1 MKKVLFLQNE
11 GNNYGGIWQVNKL
24 VATELEKNG
33 MDTSIISIRN
43 SRNNQIEKDNTK
55 IKNFI
60 INENDVWGTYQG
72 REILF
77 EIKQL
82 HLFKA
87 FRMVL
92 SRIKYKIGLKKD
104 TRKLKK
110 YIIHNKPDYIIASQY
125 ELLNMIPES
134 YLSKTI
140 HQQHSSFSDFSN
152 HMATMNTL
160 FRYNNKIKYLWLSK
174 ETSEKCRNAG
184 FNNNYYIYNAVR
196 FKSKERANVCDNKK
210 LVTIARLAFQKDLGT
225 MIEIVDEIFEDKKYN
240 DWVLEIYGDG
250 PLEEE
255 LKKKI
260 KNKRIKLM
268 GSTNN
273 PMEKLLSSSIN
284 LNTSLFEGFSMSILE
299 AQECGVPTVSFN
311 YWESVYE
318 QIIDGKTGIIVSSKD
333 EFINKLK
340 ELMDNYKKLEKM
352 SVECKEFS
360 NSFQIEKLIDC
371 WFCLFEDIDKSN

>member
-24 VATELEKNG
+24 VATELEKKG
-33 MDTSIISIRN
+33 MDATIISIRN
-43 SRNNQIEKDNTK
+43 SRNNQIDKDNTK
-55 IKNFI
+55 INNFI

-72 REILF
+72 MEILS
-77 EIKQL
+77 ELKKI

-87 FRMVL
+87 FLMIL
-92 SRIKYKIGLKKD
+92 SRIKYKISLKID
-104 TRKLKK
+104 SRKLKR

-125 ELLNMIPES
+125 ELLNMIPDS
-134 YLSKTI
+134 YLSRTI

-152 HMATMNTL
+152 HLATMNTL
-160 FRYNNKIKYLWLSK
+160 FKYNNKIRYLWLSK
-174 ETSEKCRNAG
+174 ETSEKCSDAG

-196 FKSKERANVCDNKK
+196 FKSNKRANVCDNKK
-210 LVTIARLAFQKDLGT
+210 LVTIARLAEQKDLGT
-225 MIEIVDEIFEDKKYN
+225 MIEIVEEVFKNKKYN
-240 DWVLEIYGDG
+240 DWVLEIYGTG
-250 PLEEE
+250 PLEDM

-268 GSTNN
+268 GSTDN
-273 PMEKLLSSSIN
+273 PKEKLLSSSIN

-299 AQECGVPTVSFN
+299 AQECGVPTISFN

-318 QIIDGKTGIIVSSKD
+318 QIIDDKTGIIVENKE

-340 ELMDNYKKLEKM
+340 ELMDKKEKLEKM
-352 SVECKEFS
+352 SIKCKEFS
-360 NSFQIEKLIDC
+360 NSFQVEKLIDC
-371 WFCLFEDIDKSN
+371 WLNLFEDIDKSN